1 MFRRLPLA
9 IRLRELQDASCTAT
23 RCDRLRLPG
32 SDSSPAPRHQLAR
45 WFEPSRRLFASQTT
59 RREEL
64 VAATLPEHHHLPPP
78 PVGRDALSTRA
89 LTKRLPVVCPG
100 CGAHSQ
106 TNEPSSAGYYDLH
119 KTRNSKKRLKVEQ
132 EDAVWRQALAQ
143 DSSLLMPDRDAFS
156 SAEPQR
162 TPEPPSTIVPICDR
176 CHSLL
181 YQSHGTSIIHPSMQS
196 IQSII
201 EESPHK
207 HNHIYH
213 VLDAADFPLS
223 LIPNL
228 QHALNLPKLRTRNRR
243 SKSIQ
248 YTRGRVAEVSFI
260 ITRSDLLAPKKEQVD
275 TLMPYLQG
283 VLRDALGRRDA
294 KVRLGNVR
302 CVSSKRGW
310 WTKVVK
316 EEVWERR
323 GAAWMVGKVNVGKS
337 ALFEVVFPKGRMGQ
351 DKGDEG
357 VREGSPVR
365 DAGLSG
371 TAGGQ
376 DTLPSGSMETADSA
390 SDLAEGGGKVEGVAS
405 MPETYQES
413 ELLVDRE
420 IQDDADEEPFNDQND
435 DLSLLPPAQPETAFP
450 TMPLVS
456 SLPGTTASPIR
467 IPYGNGKGELID
479 LPGVHRSSLD
489 LHVLPEHHKEMVMK
503 SRITPEQVT
512 IRPGQSLLLG
522 GLVRLTPKFS
532 REGEVM
538 LAYPFVPAAFTPH
551 VTGTHKAIA
560 IQTGVHSQLSR
571 DRLGEIYEG
580 QISSIATEEA
590 KAKMQ
595 SAGRNKLE
603 WNVTKRR
610 SGALTQPAAGKQKAD
625 DLPFTIYSADVLIE
639 SVGWVELVCLVRKRR
654 PSLESDDA
662 LSGLE
667 AEPDGAGDVDGLPEV
682 EIWSPEGK
690 YVGWRRPMGAWDF
703 GGKRREAVHLRRGR
717 PRGSIGGRERR
728 KVN

>member
-9 IRLRELQDASCTAT
+9 IRLRELHDASCTAT

-64 VAATLPEHHHLPPP
+64 VASTLSEHHHLLPPP
-78 PVGRDALSTRA
+78 TGQEAETTRA

-119 KTRNSKKRLKVEQ
+119 KARNSKKRLKVEQ

-156 SAEPQR
+156 SAEPQH
-162 TPEPPSTIVPICDR
+162 TPEPSSTIVPICDR

-243 SKSIQ
+243 SKTIQ

-351 DKGDEG
+351 DKGDG
-357 VREGSPVR
+357 AKREGSPVLET
-365 DAGLSG
+365 GLSD
-371 TAGGQ
+371 TAGGE
-376 DTLPSGSMETADSA
+376 DVLSSGSMETANSA
-390 SDLAEGGGKVEGVAS
+390 SDLAEGEGKAESVATKT
-405 MPETYQES
+405 ETYQES

-420 IQDDADEEPFNDQND
+420 ILDDADGEPFNDYDD

-489 LHVLPEHHKEMVMK
+489 LHVLPEDHKEMVMK

-522 GLVRLTPKFS
+522 GLIRLTPKFS

-571 DRLGEIYEG
+571 DRLGDIYEG
-580 QISSIATEEA
+580 KISSIATEDA
-590 KAKMQ
+590 KARML
-595 SAGRNKLE
+595 SAGKYKLE

-625 DLPFTIYSADVLIE
+625 ELPFTIYSADMLVE
-639 SVGWVELVCLVRKRR
+639 SVGWVELVCQVRKRR
-654 PSLESDDA
+654 QSLPSDDA
-662 LSGLE
+662 LSALE
-667 AEPDGAGDVDGLPEV
+667 DEPEGAEDGMPEV
-682 EIWSPEGK
+682 EVWSPEGK

>member
-9 IRLRELQDASCTAT
+9 IRLRELHDASCTAT
-23 RCDRLRLPG
+23 RCDRLRLPC

-64 VAATLPEHHHLPPP
+64 VATTLPEHHHLPPP
-78 PVGRDALSTRA
+78 PAGQDAEATRP

-156 SAEPQR
+156 SAESQH
-162 TPEPPSTIVPICDR
+162 TPEPSSTIVPICDR

-243 SKSIQ
+243 SKTIQ

-351 DKGDEG
+351 DKGDG
-357 VREGSPVR
+357 AKREGSPVLET
-365 DAGLSG
+365 GLSD
-371 TAGGQ
+371 TAGGE
-376 DTLPSGSMETADSA
+376 DVLSSGSMETANSA
-390 SDLAEGGGKVEGVAS
+390 SDLAEGEGKAESVATKT
-405 MPETYQES
+405 ETYQES
-413 ELLVDRE
+413 EMLVDRE
-420 IQDDADEEPFNDQND
+420 ILDDADEEPFNDHDD

-489 LHVLPEHHKEMVMK
+489 LHVLPEHHKEM
-503 SRITPEQVT
+503 
-512 IRPGQSLLLG
+512 
-522 GLVRLTPKFS
+522 
-532 REGEVM
+532 
-538 LAYPFVPAAFTPH
+538 
-551 VTGTHKAIA
+551 
-560 IQTGVHSQLSR
+560 TGVHSQLSR

-580 QISSIATEEA
+580 KIASIATEEA

-595 SAGRNKLE
+595 SAGKYKLE
-603 WNVTKRR
+603 WNLTKRR

-625 DLPFTIYSADVLIE
+625 DLPFTIYSADMLVE
-639 SVGWVELVCLVRKRR
+639 SVGWVELVCQVRKRR

-662 LSGLE
+662 LSALE
-667 AEPDGAGDVDGLPEV
+667 AEPEGTGDVDGLPEV

-690 YVGWRRPMGAWDF
+690 FVGWRRPIGAWDF